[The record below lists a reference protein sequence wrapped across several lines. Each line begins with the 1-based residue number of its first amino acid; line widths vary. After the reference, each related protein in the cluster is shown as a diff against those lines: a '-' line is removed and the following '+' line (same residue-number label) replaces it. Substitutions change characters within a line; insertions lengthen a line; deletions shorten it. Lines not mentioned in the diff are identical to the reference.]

1 VGDRVDRVCCG
12 LLLCAAAFVAAG
24 AASAAQIEMPK
35 PKPDKERIERGRYLT
50 IVGGC
55 NDCHTLG
62 YGESEGQLPERAWLT
77 GNSVGYRG
85 IWGTT
90 YATNLR
96 LSLSKMT
103 EDLWVKYAKALE
115 TRPPMPWFNLNQWTD
130 EDLRSFYHY
139 VRQLGP
145 VGKAAPHPV
154 PPDEEP
160 KTPTISWPWPGGNSA
175 VGAGGSARQA
185 KPAPAGK

>member
-1 VGDRVDRVCCG
+1 LRRAGARHW
-12 LLLCAAAFVAAG
+12 LAAG
-24 AASAAQIEMPK
+24 VVALALGTMGAAWAANIEMPR
-35 PKPDKERIERGRYLT
+35 PKPDKQRIERGRYLT

-62 YGESEGQLPERAWLT
+62 YGESEGQLPERGWLT
-77 GNSVGYRG
+77 GSPVGYQG

-96 LSLSKMT
+96 LSLSRMT

-115 TRPPMPWFNLNQWTD
+115 TRPPMPWFNLNQWSED
-130 EDLRSFYHY
+130 DLRSFYHY

-154 PPDEEP
+154 PPHEEP
-160 KTPTISWPWPGGNSA
+160 TTPTISWPLPAASPSA
-175 VGAGGSARQA
+175 VGAS
-185 KPAPAGK
+185 KPAGKAGK